1 MKKFILILIFALGSF
16 VFAEITD
23 KDVESF
29 FSPKTQVYISNQKDW
44 FYGIYPADE
53 NEGNAIWKKIN
64 FFINVLPVGNKY
76 KISYTPFEDVESYDK
91 AGYPVLSYKTEKRYV
106 DGEEQ
111 NVSVTDSYEITILGL
126 IHSGTEIKNGKKYT
140 RSNYQMF
147 SKNEL
152 DTLLK
157 SKNAKRL
164 DPNTEKNTKEFLNW
178 LFHNAN

>member
-1 MKKFILILIFALGSF
+1 MKKFILMLIFVLGSF
-16 VFAEITD
+16 VFAEIRD

-44 FYGIYPADE
+44 FYGIYPADGE
-53 NEGNAIWKKIN
+53 KSIWKKIN

-76 KISYTPFEDVESYDK
+76 RISYTPFENVESYDK
-91 AGYPVLSYKTEKRYV
+91 EGYPVLIYKIDKRYV
-106 DGEEQ
+106 DGEEKDI
-111 NVSVTDSYEITILGL
+111 STTDSYEITILGL

>member
-1 MKKFILILIFALGSF
+1 MKKFILMLIFVLGSF
-16 VFAEITD
+16 VFAEIRD

-44 FYGIYPADE
+44 FYGIYPADGE
-53 NEGNAIWKKIN
+53 KSIWKKIN
-64 FFINVLPVGNKY
+64 FFINVLPVGDKY

-91 AGYPVLSYKTEKRYV
+91 AGYPVLNYKTEKRYV

-126 IHSGTEIKNGKKYT
+126 IHSGTEIKNGKNYT
-140 RSNYQMF
+140 RSSYQVL

-152 DTLLK
+152 DALLK
-157 SKNAKRL
+157 SKNAKKL
-164 DPNTEKNTKEFLNW
+164 DSSTEKNTKEFLNW

>member
-44 FYGIYPADE
+44 FYGIYPADG

-76 KISYTPFEDVESYDK
+76 KISYTPIEITGNYDK
-91 AGYPVLSYKTEKRYV
+91 EGYPNLVYKSQKNKKIPTTNSYGITLI
-106 DGEEQ
+106 
-111 NVSVTDSYEITILGL
+111 SYMGMFP
-126 IHSGTEIKNGKKYT
+126 GTEIKNGKKYE
-140 RSNYQMF
+140 RDRYQVL
-147 SKNEL
+147 SESEL
-152 DTLLK
+152 NALLK

-164 DPNTEKNTKEFLNW
+164 DSTTEKNTKLYLDW
-178 LFHNAN
+178 LFHNNN

>member
-1 MKKFILILIFALGSF
+1 MKKFILMLIFVLGSF
-16 VFAEITD
+16 IFAEITD

-29 FSPKTQVYISNQKDW
+29 VSPKTQVYVSNQKDW
-44 FYGIYPADE
+44 FYGMYPADE
-53 NEGNAIWKKIN
+53 EETTWKKIN

-76 KISYTPFEDVESYDK
+76 KISYTPFGNVESYDK
-91 AGYPVLSYKTEKRYV
+91 EGYPVLIYKIDKEYV
-106 DGEEQ
+106 DGEEKDI
-111 NVSVTDSYEITILGL
+111 STTDSYEITILGL

-140 RSNYQMF
+140 RSSYQVL

-164 DPNTEKNTKEFLNW
+164 DSSTEKNTKEFLNW

>member
-1 MKKFILILIFALGSF
+1 MKKFILMLIFVLGSF
-16 VFAEITD
+16 TFAEITD

-29 FSPKTQVYISNQKDW
+29 FSPKTQVYVSNQKDW
-44 FYGIYPADE
+44 FYGMYPSDE
-53 NEGNAIWKKIN
+53 EETTWKKIN

-76 KISYTPFEDVESYDK
+76 KISYTPFENVESYDK
-91 AGYPVLSYKTEKRYV
+91 EGYPVLIYKIDKGYV
-106 DGEEQ
+106 NGEEKDI
-111 NVSVTDSYEITILGL
+111 STTDSYEITILGL

>member
-1 MKKFILILIFALGSF
+1 MKKFILMLIFVLGSF
-16 VFAEITD
+16 TFAEITD

-29 FSPKTQVYISNQKDW
+29 FSPKTQVYVSNQKDW
-44 FYGIYPADE
+44 FYGMYPVDE
-53 NEGNAIWKKIN
+53 EETTWKKIN

-76 KISYTPFEDVESYDK
+76 KISYTPFENVESYDK
-91 AGYPVLSYKTEKRYV
+91 EGYPVLIYKIDKGYV
-106 DGEEQ
+106 DGEEKDI
-111 NVSVTDSYEITILGL
+111 STTDSYEITILGL

-140 RSNYQMF
+140 RSSYQVL

-164 DPNTEKNTKEFLNW
+164 DSSTEKNTKEFLNW

>member
-1 MKKFILILIFALGSF
+1 M
-16 VFAEITD
+16 
-23 KDVESF
+23 
-29 FSPKTQVYISNQKDW
+29 
-44 FYGIYPADE
+44 YPANGE
-53 NEGNAIWKKIN
+53 ETTWKKIN

-76 KISYTPFEDVESYDK
+76 KISYTPFENVESYDK
-91 AGYPVLSYKTEKRYV
+91 EGYPVLIYKIDKGYV
-106 DGEEQ
+106 NGEEKDI
-111 NVSVTDSYEITILGL
+111 STTDSYEITILGL
-126 IHSGTEIKNGKKYT
+126 IHSGTEIKNVKKYT